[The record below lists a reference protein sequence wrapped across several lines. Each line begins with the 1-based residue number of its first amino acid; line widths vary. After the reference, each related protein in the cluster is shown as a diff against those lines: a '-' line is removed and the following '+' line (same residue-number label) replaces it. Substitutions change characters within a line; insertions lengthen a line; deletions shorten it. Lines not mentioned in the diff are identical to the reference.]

1 MPVFSVLTPVYNGAS
16 YIERCYAS
24 LVDQTFGDWEWVV
37 VDDGSTD
44 RTAEIVR
51 ALDDSRIRIVSYQP
65 NRGRGFARRES
76 LAAATGEWMAVW
88 DADDLYFPD
97 RLERMNRAR
106 LEGYDF
112 FCSYSV
118 VVDNQLRVK
127 GIRGFHAPRHGLPR
141 HFVHHTLGCRME
153 LARAIGYDPRL
164 RTGEDATITW
174 TINAAHR
181 GMFCEDAL
189 AVYQEDRE
197 VSVEKGLATNAAQII
212 QLADARRRGLLRL
225 PLVSHLGL
233 ALRLRMK
240 RLLLLLLRCAPSL
253 YRLTV
258 PVRSYGQTVAGYVL
272 PRSRADYLESM
283 RARHAAV
290 SAPERA

>member
-1 MPVFSVLTPVYNGAS
+1 M
-16 YIERCYAS
+16 
-24 LVDQTFGDWEWVV
+24 D
-37 VDDGSTD
+37 
-44 RTAEIVR
+44 
-51 ALDDSRIRIVSYQP
+51 
-65 NRGRGFARRES
+65 
-76 LAAATGEWMAVW
+76 
-88 DADDLYFPD
+88 
-97 RLERMNRAR
+97 
-106 LEGYDF
+106 
-112 FCSYSV
+112 
-118 VVDNQLRVK
+118 
-127 GIRGFHAPRHGLPR
+127 
-141 HFVHHTLGCRME
+141 
-153 LARAIGYDPRL
+153 LARAIGYDPEL

-197 VSVEKGLATNAAQII
+197 VSVEKGLATNAAQIT
-212 QLADARRRGLLRL
+212 QLVEARRRELLRL

-233 ALRLRMK
+233 ALHLRMK

-258 PVRSYGQTVAGYVL
+258 PMRSYGQTVPGYVL

-290 SAPERA
+290 SAPEGA